1 MTMSPRPDTRGVIER
16 IGASDRHEFGDF
28 FISRLLGLRIEYP
41 NKGCDVTFE
50 VTPEFTNPVG
60 TLHGGILATAIDISM
75 GHLLFKTH
83 ASPAATLEMKIQYL
97 APALVGELVVC
108 RASFLRAGKS
118 INFVRSEARNASTEA
133 LYAFATATWK
143 ATKPSGN
150 EGEQS

>member
-1 MTMSPRPDTRGVIER
+1 M
-16 IGASDRHEFGDF
+16 
-28 FISRLLGLRIEYP
+28 
-41 NKGCDVTFE
+41 
-50 VTPEFTNPVG
+50 
-60 TLHGGILATAIDISM
+60 ATAIDVSM

-118 INFVRSEARNASTEA
+118 INFVRSEARNASTGA
-133 LYAFATATWK
+133 HYAFATATWK